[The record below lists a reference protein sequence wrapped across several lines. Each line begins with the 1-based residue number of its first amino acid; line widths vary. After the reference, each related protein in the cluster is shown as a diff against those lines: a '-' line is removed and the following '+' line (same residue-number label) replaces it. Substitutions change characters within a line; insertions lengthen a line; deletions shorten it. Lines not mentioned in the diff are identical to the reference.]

1 MRCLVTR
8 ITFLGLVLLAT
19 GACSLVFVNGPPPGH
34 QQMEDFNCTE
44 SRVVPIVDIGLGAA
58 AAATTRVQ
66 TESPVTGEWEV
77 VVGQTIAFAAA
88 VTAVY
93 ALSSF
98 VGFKRAGACRAAKKE
113 IAQRE
118 QQAAAQAARSMTRPD
133 SASSPPSS

>member
-1 MRCLVTR
+1 MRYLAAR

-19 GACSLVFVNGPPPGH
+19 GGCSLVFVNGPPLGH
-34 QQMEDFNCTE
+34 QRMEDFSCTE
-44 SRVVPIVDIGLGAA
+44 SRVWPIVDIGLGAT

-98 VGFKRAGACRAAKKE
+98 VGFKRVSTCRAAKQN

-118 QQAAAQAARSMTRPD
+118 KQAVVQTARSRSRPD
-133 SASSPPSS
+133 SASSR